1 MGAKKSRDESS
12 LMEGAHKYFV
22 QNVLPHNVQA
32 RLHSVSRPTSLF
44 QNREET
50 FLLVRSG
57 SGSLVVNGL
66 EYKLRPDTLAM
77 LGPFHSY
84 RLVPDL
90 GKTLDLYYA
99 QINCETYVYM
109 IANPYYRQRKMI
121 VPSEPAVAQLSGVFA
136 EIARQSM
143 EGLLEECRQDQPDK
157 FNICICYMNDLF
169 GIIVEEMGKKHSKRK
184 KRAQT
189 PGNKPAESTPAA
201 E

>member
-1 MGAKKSRDESS
+1 M
-12 LMEGAHKYFV
+12 
-22 QNVLPHNVQA
+22 LPHNVQA

-109 IANPYYRQRKMI
+109 IANPYFRQRKMI
-121 VPSEPAVAQLSGVFA
+121 VPSEPAV
-136 EIARQSM
+136 
-143 EGLLEECRQDQPDK
+143 QDQPDK

-169 GIIVEEMGKKHSKRK
+169 GIIVEEMKKKHSKRK